1 MSSPY
6 KPFQAAAMPNNSEQ
20 TTLLGTDVQGTPLLL
35 QKPQGIQQLSFCA
48 FGYDQA
54 SNRMLSLLGFNGE
67 ARAPSGYYL
76 LGDGY
81 RAYYSTIMRFGSP
94 DSVSPFDD
102 GGINSYAYCLGDP
115 INLLDSSGHSPEKPS
130 KGILRPT
137 PKNYD
142 FSIGKT
148 TKISFNDAVASKT
161 IAEHSTLYYY
171 PGWENYVGIT
181 KKDKQL
187 IQKLDNR
194 EAKLKN
200 RESKLEL
207 LKIAAKSNTPKDN
220 ANYSNYLI
228 KKISPLKEKITATIT
243 RLDAL
248 QDSQPRDT
256 LSNIRSEI

>member
-1 MSSPY
+1 MLINTAR
-6 KPFQAAAMPNNSEQ
+6 KV
-20 TTLLGTDVQGTPLLL
+20 LLGTDVQGSPILL
-35 QKPQGIQQLSFCA
+35 QNTQAIHRLKYCA

-54 SNRMLSLLGFNGE
+54 SNRMLSLLGFNAE
-67 ARAPSGYYL
+67 PRDLLDYYL

-81 RAYYSTIMRFGSP
+81 RAYHSKIMRFGSP

-115 INLLDSSGHSPEKPS
+115 INLLDSSGHSPAPPP

-142 FSIGKT
+142 VSRGKT
-148 TKISFNDAVASKT
+148 TRISFNDTVASKT
-161 IAEHSTLYYY
+161 IAENSTLHYYLD
-171 PGWENYVGIT
+171 WEDYVGIT
-181 KKDKQL
+181 RKDKQL
-187 IQKLDNR
+187 IQKLDKR

-200 RESKLEL
+200 RESKLES

-220 ANYSNYLI
+220 AKYSNYLI

-243 RLDAL
+243 RLDEL
-248 QDSQPRDT
+248 QDSQPRET

>member
-1 MSSPY
+1 MLINTSR
-6 KPFQAAAMPNNSEQ
+6 KV
-20 TTLLGTDVQGTPLLL
+20 LLGTNVQGSPILL
-35 QKPQGIQQLSFCA
+35 QSTQAIHRLKYCA

-54 SNRMLSLLGFNGE
+54 SNRMLSLLGFNAE
-67 ARAPSGYYL
+67 PRDLLDYYL

-81 RAYYSTIMRFGSP
+81 RAYHSTIMRFGSP
-94 DSVSPFDD
+94 DSVSPFDN

-115 INLLDSSGHSPEKPS
+115 INLLDSSGHSPGKPL
-130 KGILRPT
+130 KGILRST
-137 PKNYD
+137 PKNYEI
-142 FSIGKT
+142 SKGKT
-148 TKISFNDAVASKT
+148 TRISFNDTVESKL
-161 IAEHSTLYYY
+161 IAEIAENSTLHYY

-187 IQKLDNR
+187 IHKLDIR

-200 RESKLEL
+200 RESKLEQ

-228 KKISPLKEKITATIT
+228 KKVSPLKEKIAATIT

-256 LSNIRSEI
+256 LSNIRSEV